1 MNSFFVVLFRVAVN
15 VIGLG
20 VAAIIFKNVEIK
32 SFGVLLLAGT
42 VLSLINILLKP
53 MLTILAIPLL
63 VLTLGLFY
71 LVICAV
77 VVLLTSWIVT
87 GFVVNGFFTAIGV
100 SVVVILIN
108 FIFDLLAGNRSNVYI
123 IRR

>member
-1 MNSFFVVLFRVAVN
+1 MNSFFSILFRVAVN

-20 VAAIIFKNVEIK
+20 VAAIIFKHVEIK
-32 SFGVLLLAGT
+32 SFGILLLAGA

-87 GFVVNGFFTAIGV
+87 GFVVNGFLTAIGV